1 MSGLASNFF
10 SRVNTSLK
18 SQISGLAKIT
28 SKITNSINNAMQKV
42 QTKITTFIRT
52 LISKPRSKKDYIEI
66 SGIYLAKRLVFLVIL
81 SSAALIFIFYSFVVP
96 RCEGYLWYAK
106 LPISS
111 DKAQQ
116 ITGNKVKLYD
126 VDNKL
131 IYQGA
136 VSSGK
141 PKGFGVQYDQNGNL
155 KYRGEFNF
163 GMYSGKGEIYNPLG
177 NVLYSGT
184 FENNRYEGSGQLFNT
199 SGSLTYSGNFEKGEK
214 SGKGTEY
221 DPKTGMKKY
230 YGGFVNGK
238 YEGNGV
244 LYSSGTEIISYE
256 GSFKNGF
263 FDGMGRKF
271 SSGHLLYS
279 GSFSNGKYNGE
290 GFLYN
295 LASGSVIYAG
305 KFENGEYNG
314 TGKLYDEKTANLSY
328 EGEFSN
334 GKKNGSGILYDK
346 LGISV
351 FTGDFRDDGIDFIS
365 YFGKGLDDIREK
377 FGNENKQI
385 ASDDK
390 ILLLNSPIDS
400 VLIFEKEQDDKYKF
414 NRVIIGKKFDF
425 MGLRD
430 SEPIKRRTIL
440 GQPYSSTELSIN
452 DYQHKAFSSLG
463 LSALYD
469 NVIYSNKYVFE
480 NYFIRLFFSSDKQNV
495 EAVEVGAL

>member
-1 MSGLASNFF
+1 MPGLASNFF

-18 SQISGLAKIT
+18 SQIASLAKIT

-42 QTKITTFIRT
+42 QTKITTFIKT
-52 LISKPRSKKDYIEI
+52 LISKPRSKRDYIEI
-66 SGIYLAKRLVFLVIL
+66 SGIYLAKRFIFLVIL
-81 SSAALIFIFYSFVVP
+81 SSAAIIFIFYSFVVP

-116 ITGNKVKLYD
+116 ITGSKVKLYD

-163 GMYSGKGEIYNPLG
+163 GMYSGKGEIYDSLG
-177 NVLYSGT
+177 NTLYSGT
-184 FENNRYEGSGQLFNT
+184 FENNRYEGPGQLFNM
-199 SGSLTYSGNFEKGEK
+199 SGKIIYSGNFEKGEK
-214 SGKGTEY
+214 SGRGTEY
-221 DPKTGMKKY
+221 DPKTGMRKY
-230 YGGFVNGK
+230 YGEFVNGK
-238 YEGNGV
+238 YEGDGV
-244 LYSSGTEIISYE
+244 LYSPGTEIISYE
-256 GSFKNGF
+256 GNFKNGL
-263 FDGMGRKF
+263 FDGLGRKF

-279 GSFSNGKYNGE
+279 GAFANGKYNGE
-290 GFLYN
+290 GFLYDIV
-295 LASGSVIYAG
+295 SGSVIYAG
-305 KFENGEYNG
+305 KFEHGEYNG
-314 TGKLYDEKTANLSY
+314 TGRLYDKQTTNLLY

-346 LGISV
+346 LGVSV
-351 FTGDFRDDGIDFIS
+351 FNGDFRDDGIDFIS
-365 YFGKGLDDIREK
+365 YFGKGFDEIRGK
-377 FGNENKQI
+377 FGIENKKI

-400 VLIFEKEQDDKYKF
+400 VLIFEKDQNNKYSF
-414 NRVIIGKKFDF
+414 NRVIVGKKFDF
-425 MGLRD
+425 LGLRD
-430 SEPIKRRTIL
+430 SEPIRRRTIL
-440 GQPYSSTELSIN
+440 GQPYSSTVLSIN
-452 DYQHKAFSSLG
+452 DYQHKSFSSLG

-469 NVIYSNKYVFE
+469 NVIYSDKYVFE
-480 NYFIRLFFSSDKQNV
+480 NYFIRLFFSSDKRNV